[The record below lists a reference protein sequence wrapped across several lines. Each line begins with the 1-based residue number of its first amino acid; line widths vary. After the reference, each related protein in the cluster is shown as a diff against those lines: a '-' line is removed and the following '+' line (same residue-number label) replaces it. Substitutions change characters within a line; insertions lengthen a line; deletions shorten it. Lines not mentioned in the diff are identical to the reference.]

1 MTSSRMGTQYIEEA
15 RCRMDLVRL
24 ASEKKRYAAVVREAQ
39 ECVELFLKGAMR
51 LVAVEPAR
59 MWIAWRSSLRRWR
72 GIGERAM
79 ENMEFVALVCGKL
92 LP

>member
-1 MTSSRMGTQYIEEA
+1 MTASRMGTQYIEEA

-24 ASEKKRYAAVVREAQ
+24 ASEKKRYAA
-39 ECVELFLKGAMR
+39 
-51 LVAVEPAR
+51 
-59 MWIAWRSSLRRWR
+59 
-72 GIGERAM
+72 RAM